1 MKKIP
6 REVVELLKKNNKYFG
21 NLSPIIQKVFERI
34 GKENCVYLDY
44 MHEWAA
50 ADSTTRYYFD
60 TVYRIRKNYQL
71 PKTTFEFCN
80 TEITLGK
87 KLTLKMLD
95 TTTAPIRIFSS
106 GATCDTDKDK
116 LDFEGFFSPVAL
128 VEYARY
134 MHKHRLQPDGKLRDS
149 DNWQKGIP
157 EKELVKSLI
166 RHIMDV
172 WLLYRDY
179 KGVATQDKREAICG
193 TIFNAMAL
201 LHEQVKDSET

>member
-1 MKKIP
+1 MKIS

-21 NLSPIIQKVFERI
+21 DLPLKIQKVFEQV
-34 GKENCVYLDY
+34 GKENCVYLDCI
-44 MHEWAA
+44 HGWVATE
-50 ADSTTRYYFD
+50 STIRFYPD
-60 TVYRIRKNYQL
+60 IAYRIKKDYQL
-71 PKTTFEFCN
+71 PKTATEFCN
-80 TEITLGK
+80 H
-87 KLTLKMLD
+87 D
-95 TTTAPIRIFSS
+95 TIRTFPS
-106 GATCDTDKDK
+106 GATRDTDKDK

-134 MHKHRLQPDGKLRDS
+134 MHKHRLQPDGEMRDS

-179 KGVATQDKREAICG
+179 EGVVATQDKKEALCG
-193 TIFNAMAL
+193 VVFNAMAL
-201 LHEQVKDSET
+201 LHEQVKEKASD

>member
-1 MKKIP
+1 
-6 REVVELLKKNNKYFG
+6 VVELLKENNKLFG
-21 NLSPIIQKVFERI
+21 DLPPIIQKIFEQV
-34 GKENCVYLDY
+34 GKENCVY
-44 MHEWAA
+44 
-50 ADSTTRYYFD
+50 FD
-60 TVYRIRKNYQL
+60 CFHRWIAPVGTILFYLEIVYRIKKDYQL
-71 PKTTFEFCN
+71 PETTPEFCN
-80 TEITLGK
+80 HDLIHDL
-87 KLTLKMLD
+87 
-95 TTTAPIRIFSS
+95 IRVFSS
-106 GATCDTDKDK
+106 GATRDTDKDK

-134 MHKHRLQPDGKLRDS
+134 MHKHRLQPDGEMRDS